1 MTSTA
6 SEDRR
11 RNIFY
16 TGTATASVQYLP
28 ERPAITSDQ
37 RHARSTLTFNGS
49 DGRRLRT
56 AWPAAVRPKMRSLL
70 IKIP

>member
-28 ERPAITSDQ
+28 ERPTITSDQ
-37 RHARSTLTFNGS
+37 RHARSTLTFNG
-49 DGRRLRT
+49 RRTT
-56 AWPAAVRPKMRSLL
+56 AAPHGLACNCATEDALAAD
-70 IKIP
+70 

>member
-37 RHARSTLTFNGS
+37 RHARSTLTFNG
-49 DGRRLRT
+49 RRT
-56 AWPAAVRPKMRSLL
+56 AAPHGLACSCVTEDALAAD
-70 IKIP
+70 